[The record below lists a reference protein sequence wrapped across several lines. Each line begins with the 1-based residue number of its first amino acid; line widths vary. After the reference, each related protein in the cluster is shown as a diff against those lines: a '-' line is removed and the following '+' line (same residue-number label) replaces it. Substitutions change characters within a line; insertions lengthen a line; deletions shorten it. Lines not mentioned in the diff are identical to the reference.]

1 MLFGTSTSPVQDCMQ
16 DYYTSRTAAIES
28 CSCPTPPSY
37 ICHQKSTL
45 GPPPLASD
53 EVCACLSQTIK
64 CINVELIIRNY
75 NRNNISNVL
84 IRLFETIA
92 ITCQIYKWKKENYL
106 LAVVSV
112 ALSQRSFP
120 HAQQLH
126 DVCCSLALW
135 QCDTPKFSDLG
146 SSCLLCCSASHAN
159 LFSSSTLFHYWHC
172 SSRYTGSFNCFTLM
186 THQARSSCLDSKDL
200 KSK

>member
-1 MLFGTSTSPVQDCMQ
+1 MKLIKMHVGGTWAKIWFGILVCKGKSITSINAHDNLTFVKHI
-16 DYYTSRTAAIES
+16 YA
-28 CSCPTPPSY
+28 
-37 ICHQKSTL
+37 
-45 GPPPLASD
+45 D

-75 NRNNISNVL
+75 SRNNISNVL

-146 SSCLLCCSASHAN
+146 SSCLLCCPASHAN